1 MIPLPY
7 AYRQT
12 IFDLRCAYGHVR
24 AKKGHCGE
32 AAHPRRG
39 VEGSRCGPEVGVR
52 GGAFFACDSLPRNH
66 FLTENRR

>member
-24 AKKGHCGE
+24 AKKGHRGE
-32 AAHPRRG
+32 AAPPPRQL
-39 VEGSRCGPEVGVR
+39 PEFSMQRSFGVR
-52 GGAFFACDSLPRNH
+52 GAAFFACDSLPRNH